1 MRNSDLAGNLK
12 SHQLE
17 YRELRLEELDAAS
30 GGTPAKAA
38 PKAASDRP
46 TESLSLTFAQVTL
59 SY

>member
-1 MRNSDLAGNLK
+1 MNSE
-12 SHQLE
+12 S
-17 YRELRLEELDAAS
+17 RELELNELEDVS

-46 TESLSLTFAQVTL
+46 TESLSLTFTRVAL

>member
-12 SHQLE
+12 SHQPE
-17 YRELRLEELDAAS
+17 QRELRLEELDAAS

-46 TESLSLTFAQVTL
+46 TESVALTFTQVTL